1 MSDGIPEEEQEKGLE
16 VCVSIRHEAPLL
28 IRYTD
33 DAGVVFDVIPK
44 LIVHHP
50 QKETDTCREQGD
62 GAILGGVFARGGG
75 LC

>member
-1 MSDGIPEEEQEKGLE
+1 MSDGIPEEEQEEGLE
-16 VCVSIRHEAPLL
+16 VGVPIRHKAPLF

-33 DAGVVFDVIPK
+33 DGGVIYDVIPK
-44 LIVHHP
+44 LIIHHP
-50 QKETDTCREQGD
+50 QKETDTGREQGD